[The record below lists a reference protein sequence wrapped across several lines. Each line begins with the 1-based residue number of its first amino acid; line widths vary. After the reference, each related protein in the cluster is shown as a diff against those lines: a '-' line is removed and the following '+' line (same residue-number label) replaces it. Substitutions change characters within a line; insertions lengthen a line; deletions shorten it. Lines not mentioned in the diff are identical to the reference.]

1 MESISSRYR
10 QCQIKAAVPWG
21 HHRLIIDRC
30 KGDNVKASFFV
41 RKTIQNNWSR
51 AVLENFLDTDL
62 YERQGKAITNFE
74 YTLPTPQS
82 DLAQEMTKDPYN
94 FDFLTIR
101 EDYDDLSN
109 IVINME
115 AQAKL
120 HIQGQIRNGV
130 YDLVTSEMLLFE
142 VNECPFEEGHTQ
154 RYIRQKP
161 SKISKY
167 RAIQQPT
174 MTCRYRVGGSFFI
187 LTNFGETI
195 MIILVNCIQSTVRQY
210 MIEGFTTVKDMA
222 QRWNVTTRTV
232 QILCSEGRIKGATKF
247 GDVWAIP
254 VNVEKPTDNRVK
266 SGAYKNWRKKDK
278 KEIE

>member
-1 MESISSRYR
+1 MIFSDLSTPKDDGSFNVYDDIREKLIKKGVPEDEIAYIHEARTER
-10 QCQIKAAVPWG
+10 QKTELFAKVRSGQVRFLLGSTFKMGAGTNVQD
-21 HHRLIIDRC
+21 RLI
-30 KGDNVKASFFV
+30 A
-41 RKTIQNNWSR
+41 
-51 AVLENFLDTDL
+51 LHHLD
-62 YERQGKAITNFE
+62 
-74 YTLPTPQS
+74 
-82 DLAQEMTKDPYN
+82 
-94 FDFLTIR
+94 
-101 EDYDDLSN
+101 
-109 IVINME
+109 
-115 AQAKL
+115 
-120 HIQGQIRNGV
+120 
-130 YDLVTSEMLLFE
+130 
-142 VNECPFEEGHTQ
+142 CPWRPAEEGHTQ

-161 SKISKY
+161 SKINKC

-174 MTCRYRVGGSFFI
+174 VTCRYRVGGSFFI